1 MINAAKFREVHRH
14 AAGLVLG
21 EPLGDRAL
29 EQKRSLSSSTGA
41 IRLDR
46 MK

>member
-29 EQKRSLSSSTGA
+29 EQKGHSQVQQGPFASTA
-41 IRLDR
+41 
-46 MK
+46 